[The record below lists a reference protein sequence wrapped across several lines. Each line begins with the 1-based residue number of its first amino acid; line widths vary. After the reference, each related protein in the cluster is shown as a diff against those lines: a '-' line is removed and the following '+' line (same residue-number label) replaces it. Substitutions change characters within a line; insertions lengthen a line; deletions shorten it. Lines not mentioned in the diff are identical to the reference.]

1 MSDAALRLTGV
12 ACLRGGRMLF
22 RGVSLTLGPG
32 ESALLTGPNG
42 IGKSSL
48 LRLCAGLLPAFAG
61 TVDRRGGIAL
71 TDERLALDMDLP
83 LATALAFWAQLD
95 RAGPDAVSAALD
107 ALALTRLADV
117 PVRMLSTG
125 QRKRAML
132 ARVIAS
138 NTPIW
143 LLDEPGNG
151 LDSASTDL
159 LGAAVA
165 THLATGGIVVAAS
178 HQPLP
183 MTAPLTLAL
192 ADYLPGA
199 LEDTL

>member
-1 MSDAALRLTGV
+1 MTGAALRLDGL

-22 RGVSLTLGPG
+22 RGVNLTLAAGG
-32 ESALLTGPNG
+32 GALLTGPNG
-42 IGKSSL
+42 VGKSSL
-48 LRLCAGLLPAFAG
+48 LRVIAGLLPAFAG
-61 TVDRRGGIAL
+61 TVARTGGMAL
-71 TDERLALDMDLP
+71 TDERLALDGDLP
-83 LATALAFWAQLD
+83 LARALDFWAKLD
-95 RAGPDAVSAALD
+95 RADGQAVASALEAM
-107 ALALTRLADV
+107 ALTALADV

-138 NTPIW
+138 GAAIW

-151 LDSASTDL
+151 LDTASTAL

-165 THLATGGIVVAAS
+165 AHLAAGGIVVAAS

-183 MTAPLTLAL
+183 IDAPVLIAL
-192 ADYLPGA
+192 GDYQADA
-199 LEDTL
+199 A

>member
-1 MSDAALRLTGV
+1 MSDAALRLTDV

-192 ADYLPGA
+192 AN
-199 LEDTL
+199 